1 MTINPA
7 RTILARGFYP
17 RSILGEMFL
26 GVLLSMFIGIF
37 FSILA
42 AAFILMIASG
52 GKLDLDPVVTNPS
65 FTNRIVPAPE
75 HKFMLSRR

>member
-1 MTINPA
+1 MNINSA
-7 RTILARGFYP
+7 RIITTRRFYP

-42 AAFILMIASG
+42 AAFILMLAG
-52 GKLDLDPVVTNPS
+52 GW
-65 FTNRIVPAPE
+65 RG
-75 HKFMLSRR
+75 